1 MTNQLNC
8 LLLLAVCVLCMYGID
23 AAELKFVEKSYL
35 RRPTYLPSNFRR
47 YYPEQLIDLLN
58 ATHVKELN
66 NISSTR
72 QNNFDELQEI
82 LESETNATENVNQAE
97 VERIKSVGD
106 KVDKAFTK
114 FVKKAEKQAKK
125 LKKSAQL
132 AAIKMKKTYTG
143 IRSFHKKPP
152 KEKIPKD
159 QKEAQDAK
167 NAAKNASK
175 DQKEAQDAKNASKSV
190 ASIKELSK
198 PQPFVG
204 TVYDKIATLAEDD
217 REKLYANISALVSS
231 TKLDHNKTEVYGK
244 QRYRHMIRKT
254 MKIIAKLKPIFQSGN
269 VKLSEAKPN
278 HDAEDSTNGNAKF
291 ANETSA
297 KSILDKAVKG
307 VESTYDVLND
317 LKSAIRTDRKK
328 Q

>member
-1 MTNQLNC
+1 MRMTNQLNC

-167 NAAKNASK
+167 NA
-175 DQKEAQDAKNASKSV
+175 SKSV